1 MNLNLVF
8 PKAEEFIQGVNK
20 MNNNQN
26 YRSDIP
32 KGRSTS
38 RIKNASQ
45 SQGFANKDLYGPN
58 VQTKSGLNENS
69 QRYRQPYRTGNTAQ
83 RSAYGRNPN
92 FNNSGNNKRPSSHQQ
107 DNFNKPQSKKVRDES
122 GEMSEST
129 MVKVIVGSILAAV
142 ALAVIIIVA
151 LCFMDFQL

>member
-1 MNLNLVF
+1 
-8 PKAEEFIQGVNK
+8 

-58 VQTKSGLNENS
+58 VQSRASSNANS
-69 QRYRQPYRTGNTAQ
+69 HQYRQPYRTGNTAQ
-83 RSAYGRNPN
+83 RAAYGRNPN
-92 FNNSGNNKRPSSHQQ
+92 FNNPGSNKRPSNRQEV
-107 DNFNKPQSKKVRDES
+107 NFNKPQNKKVRDES

-142 ALAVIIIVA
+142 ALAIIIIVA

>member
-1 MNLNLVF
+1 MLVF

-20 MNNNQN
+20 MNNRNNQN
-26 YRSDIP
+26 YRADIP

-58 VQTKSGLNENS
+58 VQARESSTANS
-69 QRYRQPYRTGNTAQ
+69 NRYRQPYQSGNK
-83 RSAYGRNPN
+83 AYRHNPN
-92 FNNSGNNKRPSSHQQ
+92 INNSRNNQRPYNYQQ
-107 DNFNKPQSKKVRDES
+107 KNYNKPQKEKVRDDR

-142 ALAVIIIVA
+142 ILAVIIIAA